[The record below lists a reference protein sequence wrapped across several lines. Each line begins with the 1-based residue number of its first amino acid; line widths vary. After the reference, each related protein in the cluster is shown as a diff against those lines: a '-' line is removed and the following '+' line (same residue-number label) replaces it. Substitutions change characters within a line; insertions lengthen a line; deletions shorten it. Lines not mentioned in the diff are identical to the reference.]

1 MPTVAGSVTVQ
12 EAALPKNDAMNLA
25 DLAIFVE
32 AIKEGSLA
40 AAGRRIGIT
49 PMAASRRLSALE
61 AELGTRLVHR
71 TTRSLSPTTEGEAF
85 LPHAETMLKEEA
97 DARAAIRPADAGA
110 TGLLRVTASVP
121 FGRKVLVPMAAQFMR
136 RHPELRLDLQ
146 LIDGVVDIVE
156 QGVDLAIRIGELRD
170 NLLVARRM
178 ASNPRRL
185 YMSPQYLGVAGLPAS
200 VVELGG
206 HECLTMSGVTHWTF
220 EREGRSFQQRI
231 SGRFT
236 ANSVEA
242 LHQACL
248 DGLGI
253 APLSTWNTDEDVAS
267 GRLVEVELRD
277 AVLPD
282 RGIWAVYPSA
292 RLVPQKVRLFT
303 DALRTHLVPKDA
315 AA

>member
-1 MPTVAGSVTVQ
+1 
-12 EAALPKNDAMNLA
+12 MNLA
-25 DLAIFVE
+25 DLSIFVE
-32 AIKEGSLA
+32 AIHEGSLA

-85 LPHAETMLKEEA
+85 LPYAVAMLAEEA
-97 DARAAIRPADAGA
+97 EARAAIRPITAGA

-136 RHPELRLDLQ
+136 LNPELRLDLQ
-146 LIDGVVDIVE
+146 LVDGVIDIVDK
-156 QGVDLAIRIGELRD
+156 GVDLAIRIGELQD
-170 NLLVARRM
+170 NLLIARRL
-178 ASNPRRL
+178 AGNPRRL
-185 YMSPQYLGVAGLPAS
+185 YASPAYLARSGGPAS

-206 HECLTMSGVTHWTF
+206 HECLTMSGTTHWIF

-231 SGRFT
+231 SGRFS

-267 GRLVEVELRD
+267 GRLMEVELQD
-277 AVLPD
+277 GVLPD

-303 DALRTHLVPKDA
+303 DALRTHLIPKDGTA
-315 AA
+315 

>member
-1 MPTVAGSVTVQ
+1 
-12 EAALPKNDAMNLA
+12 MNLA

-32 AIKEGSLA
+32 AIQEGSLA

-49 PMAASRRLSALE
+49 PMAASRRLAALE
-61 AELGTRLVHR
+61 GELGTRLVHR

-85 LPHAETMLKEEA
+85 LPYAVAMLSEEA
-97 DARAAIRPADAGA
+97 EARAAIRPIATGA

-136 RHPELRLDLQ
+136 LNPELRLDLQ
-146 LIDGVVDIVE
+146 LVDGVVDIVDK
-156 QGVDLAIRIGELRD
+156 GVDLAIRIGELQD
-170 NLLVARRM
+170 NLLIARRL
-178 ASNPRRL
+178 ADNPRRL
-185 YMSPQYLGVAGLPAS
+185 CMSPAYLARSGVPES
-200 VVELGG
+200 VVELGE
-206 HECLTMSGVTHWTF
+206 HECLSMSGVTHWTF
-220 EREGRSFQQRI
+220 ERESRSFQQRVA
-231 SGRFT
+231 GRFT

-253 APLSTWNTDEDVAS
+253 ASLSAWNTDEDVAS
-267 GRLVEVELRD
+267 GRLVEVKPRD
-277 AVLPD
+277 AKLPD

-303 DALRTHLVPKDA
+303 EALRAHLETR
-315 AA
+315 